1 MKAPLQ
7 DVSVNE
13 LFIWRSFCC
22 IFQEARYFV
31 LMFCF
36 FLSLV
41 NYLCITNFPLNVI
54 SFKQNSFAY
63 VVVLCNN
70 KSLAELL
77 TSIILYVNLKKILNT
92 TKIIDINWKILVAP
106 EDFFLVLHS
115 KLMMLEIWLLSCVIV
130 FISLSCRMIFQ

>member
-13 LFIWRSFCC
+13 LFKWRSFCC

-63 VVVLCNN
+63 VVVMCNN

-77 TSIILYVNLKKILNT
+77 TSIILYAHLKKIINT
-92 TKIIDINWKILVAP
+92 TKILDINWKILVAV
-106 EDFFLVLHS
+106 EDFFFSFTFKINDVKNLAVVMC
-115 KLMMLEIWLLSCVIV
+115 K
-130 FISLSCRMIFQ
+130 